1 MAYESLR
8 TIGPGESLA
17 DAAYNQLSEAILRNE
32 LPQGSSLSVTELSEQ
47 LGISRSPA
55 REAVQRLIHDG
66 LAEYRGRR
74 GTVVSSTSASGFAAL
89 LEVREVLEGL
99 AARGAA
105 RSEGSDG
112 EREELAELHDRLSR
126 VPTGAAQSASDF
138 VTLDMAFHRL
148 IREMSGNPE
157 LEVLLD
163 RIQARSHL
171 SMHALWKG
179 AHNVEAV
186 LAEHAGIC
194 AAVVA
199 RDADAAE
206 AAARHHIA
214 SLRER
219 VLDSIDKAGGQLS

>member
-148 IREMSGNPE
+148 IRELSGNPE

-179 AHNVEAV
+179 AHNV
-186 LAEHAGIC
+186 
-194 AAVVA
+194 
-199 RDADAAE
+199 DAAE